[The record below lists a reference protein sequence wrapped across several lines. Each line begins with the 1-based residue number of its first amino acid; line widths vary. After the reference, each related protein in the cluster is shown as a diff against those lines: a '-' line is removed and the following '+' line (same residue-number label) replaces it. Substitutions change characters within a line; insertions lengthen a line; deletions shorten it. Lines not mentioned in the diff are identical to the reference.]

1 MPDLGNRASDNVGQ
15 QAQEQGKE
23 LAKKAGQKV
32 GKPIKRAAKKA
43 TQKVVNKARKG
54 LVKAAKMGV
63 KAAKNIGKILIQLIA
78 KLIALI
84 GVPMAIALAVAV
96 VGIVVWNFIAEERG
110 SNMGDD
116 LDPAVQNP
124 AIVDTETGIT
134 TALAMTEPQAVID
147 AYYKLMSTYSFTKSY
162 NNKEYVFN
170 DPNKTQDFA
179 GLRDYYDRENNFYL
193 SDDFIRMMDE
203 LLHGNSF
210 YFPEQIIKPVFGQK
224 LTLKDQDG
232 VEGSYYTARLPND
245 FKSGSQ
251 SRLFNEDEVKNFS
264 DMIND
269 QSQLDSAI
277 GTDELPT
284 LIAQSQNPTPSTDA
298 EGTTTYAMTDRNVLD
313 GTTPSG
319 AVPGVWDYGFGS
331 VLQYQADQKQS
342 YIECTYTHV
351 QVDIDKREWIDD
363 DDGGHWSDWSHSSIQ
378 TWPLA
383 GITTTQQLY
392 TQLNNYVDGLSS
404 DTVDYT
410 YHTPSNIAAIV
421 DSTKAWN
428 MSVEPN
434 SAAEATYKSAYGRNV
449 TNSHIDM
456 KVDNAKDADIDR
468 LQFSDSDLQAAFGNK
483 GSGLY
488 PLNIAVLSHAAT
500 FSGNIH
506 YTIRSTSGD
515 QCDVTTIPLSANT
528 TADPDHRNPVTVIEV
543 KGYCSDSSVTNRTL
557 KATRTGNVITKTP
570 HVEEAASP
578 WGFAYMQD
586 YADEYVNY
594 VPSDYMED
602 RDFFLRTGL
611 KAPEGST
618 AKEEYQNNL
627 KFLLDLGL
635 LRLYNGNVSLSA
647 VGTVDAADMG
657 SSSSDLYIL
666 SHLIACEAG
675 PNKLDQLMVG
685 SVFVNRVHSSLF
697 PNTYWEVLTQ
707 SGQYSSYPSMYDKP
721 GHQPSQEIIASAMQ
735 VMSGQFTIPEN
746 VLGQSANI
754 QGSIYKVV
762 DNGKGYNTHYYCAMP
777 KGTAVSTVDRYGRP
791 APAAGQLESMANNL
805 KGADPN
811 NISVSGTSFD
821 LSASCFIG
829 DSLTVGL
836 DTTQGLKTHGA
847 TVIAETDADL
857 QKIKKLVDSSNIPSA
872 VKTVYLLAGTYSC
885 SAYDDT
891 FRMQYQEILTAIG
904 EKAPQA
910 QIVLTSLPPCI
921 DGMGHNASNAYI
933 TAKNQVI
940 NGIASAGGMQII
952 DIWSLLQKDGSLD
965 PGYSADGLH
974 LTAAGYG
981 VWFSQVKGGATVSQ
995 IATGDPSEAFTNL
1008 DQNGIP
1014 IDSDYTLYDI
1024 SNFDVLTAV
1033 NMQATI
1039 AQADSA
1045 AKSWLSKLVGGLQN
1059 VVEDALGFLTQFWNA
1074 VSEKV
1079 FPSKNEIL
1087 DKCFLIGDQYYFGDI
1102 RGVVYQTIT
1111 FSTQTWYSTAEDAA
1125 NEMLENGDIT
1135 FLFVGKDA
1143 VLGLGTVG
1151 YGTMQ
1156 YVPGVTTTLDGTISP
1171 TSTYYSPLTSFDGT
1185 KVELNVPEDTNVL
1198 AIGDGKITEVGN
1210 DPSNAKGRYVIQ
1222 EVVINGDTYEVTYGY
1237 LNSIVVANG
1246 ETVSKGDLI
1255 GLSGSRTGGSTSLY
1269 FQVKK
1274 NGTNVDPMSI
1284 FYQST
1289 LMYGGGS
1296 LGGNLY
1302 NSDGTVNAQAIA
1314 DLEKQLNGI
1323 IGVTANHNWAD
1334 VSAGFSK
1341 QAVASPYLTKP
1352 INSLQGLQCTWW
1364 AWGRGYEYLCTVKNT
1379 HITKAQYSALAH
1391 YNGGGYIYGNKLAGL
1406 FNYGTIPKPN
1416 SLACYLQP
1424 GAANMGGHVSYV
1436 EAVDY
1441 TNQCYYESECGSG
1454 RSWAGINKRNF
1465 GYAPKWHGVQY
1476 VLQGFIYL
1484 DEPKV

>member
-1 MPDLGNRASDNVGQ
+1 MPDLGNNAFDNVGQ
-15 QAQEQGKE
+15 QAREQGKK
-23 LAKKAGQKV
+23 LAKKS

-54 LVKAAKMGV
+54 LVKAAKLGV
-63 KAAKNIGKILIQLIA
+63 KAAKNIGKILIQLIV

-124 AIVDTETGIT
+124 AVVDTETGIT

-162 NNKEYVFN
+162 NDKEYVFN
-170 DPNKTQDFA
+170 DPNETQDFA
-179 GLRDYYDRENNFYL
+179 GLRDYFDRENNFYL

-203 LLHGNSF
+203 LLHDNSF
-210 YFPEQIIKPVFGQK
+210 YFPEQIIKPVYGQK

-245 FKSGSQ
+245 YKSGSQ
-251 SRLFNEDEVKNFS
+251 SRLFDEDEVKNFS
-264 DMIND
+264 DMISNP
-269 QSQLDSAI
+269 SQLDSAI
-277 GTDELPT
+277 GTDEVPS
-284 LIAQSQNPTPSTDA
+284 LIAQSQDPTPSTDA
-298 EGTTTYAMTDRNVLD
+298 DGTTTYAMTDRNVLD
-313 GTTPSG
+313 GRTPTG

-342 YIECTYTHV
+342 YIECTYTNV
-351 QVDIDKREWIDD
+351 QVDIDKSVWIETEE
-363 DDGGHWSDWSHSSIQ
+363 GGYWSDWFHNSIIN
-378 TWPLA
+378 WSLS
-383 GITTTQQLY
+383 GITSRQQLDE
-392 TQLNNYVDGLSS
+392 QLNDYVNNRGS
-404 DTVDYT
+404 DTVMYT
-410 YHTPSNIAAIV
+410 YNLPSNIDAII
-421 DSTKAWN
+421 DPTKTWN

-434 SAAEATYKSAYGRNV
+434 GAAEAAYKSTYGRSV

-456 KVDNAKDADIDR
+456 KVEDSKDADIDR

-483 GSGLY
+483 GGGLY

-506 YTIRSTSGD
+506 YTIRPTSGN
-515 QCDVTTIPLSANT
+515 QCDVTTIPLSPNT
-528 TADPDHRNPVTVIEV
+528 MADPDHRNPVTVIEV
-543 KGYCSDSSVTNRTL
+543 KGSCSDSSVSNRIL
-557 KATRTGNVITKTP
+557 KATRTGNVVTKTP
-570 HVEEAASP
+570 HVEETTSP

-586 YADEYVNY
+586 YAEEYVNY

-611 KAPEGST
+611 KATEPT

-635 LRLYNGNVSLSA
+635 LRLYNGNVSFSA

-657 SSSSDLYIL
+657 NSSSDLYIL

-707 SGQYSSYPSMYDKP
+707 SGQYSSYPSMYDQP
-721 GHQPSQEIIASAMQ
+721 RFQPSQEVIASAMQ

-746 VLGQSANI
+746 ITGQSANI
-754 QGSIYKVV
+754 QGAIYKIV
-762 DNGKGYNTHYYCAMP
+762 DNGPKYNTHYYCAMP
-777 KGTAVSTVDRYGRP
+777 KGTAISTVDRYGRP
-791 APAAGQLESMANNL
+791 APNAGQLESMASNL
-805 KGADPN
+805 SGTDPN
-811 NISVSGTSFD
+811 NISVSGASFD
-821 LSASCFIG
+821 LSTSCFIG

-836 DTTQGLKTHGA
+836 DTTQGLSTHGA
-847 TVIAETDADL
+847 TVIAKTGAGL
-857 QKIKKLVDSSNIPSA
+857 QEIKRLVESSYIPS
-872 VKTVYLLAGTYSC
+872 TVRTIYLLAGTNSC
-885 SAYDDT
+885 AAYDDA
-891 FRMQYQEILTAIG
+891 FRAQYQEILTAIG
-904 EKAPQA
+904 AKAPQA

-921 DGMGHNASNAYI
+921 DGKGHNASNAYI

-974 LTAAGYG
+974 LTAAGYS
-981 VWFSQVKGGATVSQ
+981 VWFSQIKGGATVSQ
-995 IATGDPSEAFTNL
+995 ITTGDPSEAFANL

-1045 AKSWLSKLVGGLQN
+1045 AKSWLSKLVGGLEH
-1059 VVEDALGFLTQFWNA
+1059 VVDDVLGFLTQFWDA
-1074 VSEKV
+1074 VSNTV
-1079 FPSKNEIL
+1079 FPSKNDIL
-1087 DKCFLIGDQYYFGDI
+1087 DKCFLIGEQYYSGDI
-1102 RGVVYQTIT
+1102 RGVVYHTIT

-1125 NEMLENGDIT
+1125 DEMLENGDIT

-1143 VLGLGTVG
+1143 ILGLGTVG
-1151 YGTMQ
+1151 YGAVQ

-1171 TSTYYSPLTSFDGT
+1171 TTTYYSPLTSFDGT
-1185 KVELNVPEDTNVL
+1185 KVELNVPESTNVL
-1198 AIGDGKITEVGN
+1198 AVGNGKIVEVGN
-1210 DPSNAKGRYVIQ
+1210 DPSSTKGRYVIQ
-1222 EVVINGDTYEVTYGY
+1222 ELTVDGDTYKVTYGY
-1237 LNSIVVANG
+1237 LDSITVTNG
-1246 ETVSKGDLI
+1246 KSISKGDLI
-1255 GLSGSRTGGSTSLY
+1255 GLSGSRNGGPAALY
-1269 FQVKK
+1269 FQVAK

-1289 LMYGGGS
+1289 LMYGSGS

-1302 NSDGTVNAQAIA
+1302 NSDGTVNKQAIS
-1314 DLEKQLNGI
+1314 DLKTQLTKI
-1323 IGVTANHNWAD
+1323 IGVSGT
-1334 VSAGFSK
+1334 GTFYGYSK
-1341 QAVASPYLTKP
+1341 SNCSSPYHQMP
-1352 INSLQGLQCTWW
+1352 INGLQGLQCTWW

-1379 HITKAQYSALAH
+1379 TITKAQYAAAIRG
-1391 YNGGGYIYGNKLAGL
+1391 NGGDYYRNNRAAGL
-1406 FNYGTIPKPN
+1406 FNYGSIPKPN
-1416 SLACYLQP
+1416 SLVCYRDP
-1424 GAANMGGHVSYV
+1424 GGYGHIAYV

-1441 TNQCYYESECGSG
+1441 INQKYYESECGSG
-1454 RSWAGINKRNF
+1454 DKWLGVNERKF
-1465 GYAPKWHGVQY
+1465 GYAPFWHGRQY
-1476 VLQGFIYL
+1476 TLEGFIYL